1 MDAKIIDIVRTTFDL
16 SEDIKELKTEIER
29 AQNFSAEKLQIQYML
44 AQICANVNA
53 SDNDRIEAARILID
67 NSDLRAAIESVP
79 NYQILID
86 EMIQAVR
93 NGSVRH

>member
-16 SEDIKELKTEIER
+16 SEDIKDLKSEIER

-44 AQICANVNA
+44 AQICANENA
-53 SDNDRIEAARILID
+53 SDNDRMEAARILID

-93 NGSVRH
+93 NGSLRH

>member
-1 MDAKIIDIVRTTFDL
+1 MDAKIIDIVRTTFEL
-16 SEDIKELKTEIER
+16 SEDIKELKAEIER
-29 AQNFSAEKLQIQYML
+29 AESYSAEKLQIQYML
-44 AQICANVNA
+44 AQICNNGAA
-53 SDNDRIEAARILID
+53 SDRDRLEAARILIE

>member
-16 SEDIKELKTEIER
+16 SDDIKELKAEIKR
-29 AQNFSAEKLQIQYML
+29 AENFSAEKLQIQYML
-44 AQICANVNA
+44 AQICANENA
-53 SDNDRIEAARILID
+53 SDNDRLEAARILID

>member
-16 SEDIKELKTEIER
+16 SDDIKELKAEIKR
-29 AQNFSAEKLQIQYML
+29 AENFSAEKLQIQYML

-53 SDNDRIEAARILID
+53 SDEDRMEAARILID

-79 NYQILID
+79 NYQILIN

-93 NGSVRH
+93 HGSVRH

>member
-16 SEDIKELKTEIER
+16 SDEIKELKAEMER
-29 AQNFSAEKLQIQYML
+29 AENFSAEKLQIQYML
-44 AQICANVNA
+44 SQICANVNA
-53 SDNDRIEAARILID
+53 SDNDRMEAARILID

-79 NYQILID
+79 NKEILID
-86 EMIQAVR
+86 EMIQAVK

>member
-44 AQICANVNA
+44 AQICANANA
-53 SDNDRIEAARILID
+53 SDNDRMEAARILID